1 MEKLILK
8 MQKGQSSSTI
18 ECKDKDHY
26 DRLVKRYEKRGYK
39 QVTYKEEIKNE
50 TYPF

>member
-1 MEKLILK
+1 MKKLILK
-8 MQKGQSSSTI
+8 MQKGSTSSTI